1 MNAIRSYTGYSRFGP
16 SVCAAIIA
24 AIFLAGCSPKAPT
37 SEVTAQGGS
46 AVGPSPKGRLAL
58 PGTAGAVNPPEGQP
72 NHMSPA
78 MQAQLQQYQALAAA
92 NKK

>member
-1 MNAIRSYTGYSRFGP
+1 M
-16 SVCAAIIA
+16 IA
-24 AIFLAGCSPKAPT
+24 AILLAGCSPKAPT
-37 SEVTAQGGS
+37 SEVTALGGP
-46 AVGPSPKGRLAL
+46 APGPAPKGKLML

-78 MQAQLQQYQALAAA
+78 MEAQLRQYQALAPT